1 MLNTGVLFHN
11 LTLIRRCGRGA
22 YGEVWLCRDIT
33 GKILALKL
41 IPKTRQDIE
50 LKSVAA
56 LRQTLPEH
64 PNVLSIHHVAMD
76 EDFLWYTMDAADNL
90 SAEDSYIPDT
100 LENRIRQH
108 RQLDITGIMRE
119 LIAGLAAL
127 HAVGMVHRDIKPA
140 NILFIH
146 GRAVLGDIG
155 MVTADTSSMSLAGTL
170 GFIPPELRD
179 GTSSPGTVGKAGDVY
194 ALGMVLYCMIT
205 GNAPEEFPT
214 LPTNLPHT
222 PQIRRLNRLA
232 CRACERNVDARLT
245 GLDAFSRELDNII
258 CREQTPITL
267 RERLVAHKRIPR
279 NMIAGLFL
287 LFAIAGSVYCF
298 FHIWELVRKDS
309 YAQFAIKDIFKSS
322 VVRKTDLTY
331 RINDDYRSVKKKFLH
346 CMELPAMQKLSQAI
360 RQRLDFRLSRVAT
373 PEERKRLAT
382 LPLPRFSVKDSQTRF
397 SSPDQEEFGDFE
409 TVKGISGI
417 AFPVPKL
424 LQRKTWKDMD
434 LLLFPDDDPAFR
446 DSIMISRVGNFTE
459 AFGTDFLMSRQRL
472 MIKPSKP
479 ERLAKPD
486 DPVSLSEDAINECLL
501 PIWSCSDKG
510 YQLGEKVAFCN
521 LRGRFNPGSPFS
533 YSLGIKKF
541 QILYVEYSPY
551 SGIWQQDW
559 FLFLEDEPSGEAVWI
574 SLLCRS
580 ERIEKREYL
589 PEYMVRR
596 ILRERTTSL

>member
-50 LKSVAA
+50 LKSIAA
-56 LRQTLPEH
+56 LRLTLPEH

-194 ALGMVLYCMIT
+194 ALGMVLYCIIT
-205 GNAPEEFPT
+205 GNAPEEFPA

-267 RERLVAHKRIPR
+267 RERLAAHKRTIVKLLSWMAAAVVLLVSGIIFWPR
-279 NMIAGLFL
+279 FRSTTSAPAVSATVEQPSVPSTPVPAATVTTTLPEAEYEVVSVSDFAQVPETNKELPL
-287 LFAIAGSVYCF
+287 LPPQK
-298 FHIWELVRKDS
+298 LV
-309 YAQFAIKDIFKSS
+309 
-322 VVRKTDLTY
+322 V
-331 RINDDYRSVKKKFLH
+331 VKKGEKPRPEKIERHYETWQLPTVTKNTNPLTARILSLRKLAS
-346 CMELPAMQKLSQAI
+346 ELTC
-360 RQRLDFRLSRVAT
+360 T
-373 PEERKRLAT
+373 PEERKRL
-382 LPLPRFSVKDSQTRF
+382 
-397 SSPDQEEFGDFE
+397 
-409 TVKGISGI
+409 
-417 AFPVPKL
+417 
-424 LQRKTWKDMD
+424 
-434 LLLFPDDDPAFR
+434 
-446 DSIMISRVGNFTE
+446 
-459 AFGTDFLMSRQRL
+459 
-472 MIKPSKP
+472 
-479 ERLAKPD
+479 
-486 DPVSLSEDAINECLL
+486 
-501 PIWSCSDKG
+501 
-510 YQLGEKVAFCN
+510 
-521 LRGRFNPGSPFS
+521 
-533 YSLGIKKF
+533 
-541 QILYVEYSPY
+541 
-551 SGIWQQDW
+551 
-559 FLFLEDEPSGEAVWI
+559 
-574 SLLCRS
+574 
-580 ERIEKREYL
+580 EKRERLDSFEKFDSVASFYYVAFAINDPFRKKEEMVGDSCIRFEPQQGLRKVESAALKRLKADLLVFDDSDKLFQDYILIAKL
-589 PEYMVRR
+589 PPMPK
-596 ILRERTTSL
+596 RTTEEWKKFLLSPEGYALYPHSWLQVNIRNREIECRICENANVMQWDFFLEREQEAYWLSFVAKQERFWGERAETFQKLIVAL

>member
-1 MLNTGVLFHN
+1 MLNTGVQFHN

-50 LKSVAA
+50 LKSIAA
-56 LRQTLPEH
+56 LRLTLPEH

-205 GNAPEEFPT
+205 GNAPEEFPA

-245 GLDAFSRELDNII
+245 DLDVFSRELDNII
-258 CREQTPITL
+258 CRKQTPITL
-267 RERLVAHKRIPR
+267 RERFAAHKRTIVKLLLWMAVAVVLLVSGIIFGPR
-279 NMIAGLFL
+279 FRSTTSVSTVSAAAEQPPVPTTPAPATIRTTTTLPEAEYEVVFVRDFTQLPETDKELPL
-287 LFAIAGSVYCF
+287 LPPPKPVM
-298 FHIWELVRKDS
+298 
-309 YAQFAIKDIFKSS
+309 
-322 VVRKTDLTY
+322 
-331 RINDDYRSVKKKFLH
+331 VKKGEKPRQEKIERHYETWQLPTVTKNTNPLTARILSLRKLAS
-346 CMELPAMQKLSQAI
+346 ELTCTQ
-360 RQRLDFRLSRVAT
+360 
-373 PEERKRLAT
+373 EERKRLERRER
-382 LPLPRFSVKDSQTRF
+382 LNSFKEFDSVAAIYYAFIIIMDDPFRQK
-397 SSPDQEEFGDFE
+397 EEMVGD
-409 TVKGISGI
+409 SGI
-417 AFPVPKL
+417 RFE
-424 LQRKTWKDMD
+424 LQQGLRKVESAALKHLKAD
-434 LLLFPDDDPAFR
+434 LLVFDD
-446 DSIMISRVGNFTE
+446 
-459 AFGTDFLMSRQRL
+459 
-472 MIKPSKP
+472 
-479 ERLAKPD
+479 
-486 DPVSLSEDAINECLL
+486 
-501 PIWSCSDKG
+501 SDKQFQDHILIAKLPPMPKRTAEEWKKFLLSPEG
-510 YQLGEKVAFCN
+510 YALYPHSWLQVDIHNREIECRISENANVMQWDFFLEREQETYWLSFVAKQERFLGERAKAFQK
-521 LRGRFNPGSPFS
+521 LVKA
-533 YSLGIKKF
+533 L
-541 QILYVEYSPY
+541 
-551 SGIWQQDW
+551 
-559 FLFLEDEPSGEAVWI
+559 
-574 SLLCRS
+574 
-580 ERIEKREYL
+580 
-589 PEYMVRR
+589 
-596 ILRERTTSL
+596 

>member
-1 MLNTGVLFHN
+1 MLNTGVQFHN

-50 LKSVAA
+50 LKSIAA
-56 LRQTLPEH
+56 LRLTLPEH

-90 SAEDSYIPDT
+90 SAKDSYIPDT
-100 LENRIRQH
+100 LENRIRQY

-205 GNAPEEFPT
+205 GNAPEEFPA
-214 LPTNLPHT
+214 LPTNLLHT

-245 GLDAFSRELDNII
+245 DLDAFSRELDNII

-267 RERLVAHKRIPR
+267 HERFAAHKRTIVKLLLWMAAAVVLLVSGIIFGPR
-279 NMIAGLFL
+279 FRSTTSESTVPAAAEQPPVPSTPAPATIRTTTTLPEAEYEVVFVRDFTQLPETDKELPL
-287 LFAIAGSVYCF
+287 LPPPKPVI
-298 FHIWELVRKDS
+298 
-309 YAQFAIKDIFKSS
+309 
-322 VVRKTDLTY
+322 
-331 RINDDYRSVKKKFLH
+331 VKKGEKPRQEKIERHYETWQLPTVTKNTNPLTARILSLRKLAS
-346 CMELPAMQKLSQAI
+346 ELTCTQ
-360 RQRLDFRLSRVAT
+360 
-373 PEERKRLAT
+373 EERKRLERRER
-382 LPLPRFSVKDSQTRF
+382 LDSFKEFDSVAAIYYAFIIIMDDPFRKK
-397 SSPDQEEFGDFE
+397 EEMVGD
-409 TVKGISGI
+409 SGI
-417 AFPVPKL
+417 RFE
-424 LQRKTWKDMD
+424 LQQGLRKIESAALKHLKAD
-434 LLLFPDDDPAFR
+434 LLVFDDSDKQFQDHILIAKLPPMPKRTAEEWKKFLLSPEGYALYPHSWLQVDIHNR
-446 DSIMISRVGNFTE
+446 EIECRISENANVMQWDFFLEREQETYWLSFVAKQERFLGERAE
-459 AFGTDFLMSRQRL
+459 AFQKLVKAL
-472 MIKPSKP
+472 
-479 ERLAKPD
+479 
-486 DPVSLSEDAINECLL
+486 
-501 PIWSCSDKG
+501 
-510 YQLGEKVAFCN
+510 
-521 LRGRFNPGSPFS
+521 
-533 YSLGIKKF
+533 
-541 QILYVEYSPY
+541 
-551 SGIWQQDW
+551 
-559 FLFLEDEPSGEAVWI
+559 
-574 SLLCRS
+574 
-580 ERIEKREYL
+580 
-589 PEYMVRR
+589 
-596 ILRERTTSL
+596 